1 MTFSI
6 PAVDQLGWGEPLQKH
21 LAQLNDPETGGLI
34 HVLNV
39 AERDSRFWSDGAT
52 DKDQYANKTVY
63 VSNTGTFH
71 VWTISSNPS
80 NNRKW
85 RELNWTLRTVI
96 NPDQA
101 GFNTWEN
108 ISSRPW
114 PDGDTT
120 HDADQN
126 FTGYNRELGYFEAW
140 GATPIRKWVPLANF
154 SKAERK
160 TGSGTISSDP
170 GDIFKLNLSG
180 ATYTDQG
187 IGVGTSIYID
197 GKSAYALKKNS
208 DTQIEVSPNVLTAS
222 LYSVSDITGFTVAKT
237 QGSAILNVTTGDPI
251 AAGLTV
257 GDLIYNRNGALT
269 PGTITAISSSS
280 ITLNAVQN
288 GSGSV
293 SSFAKINKIVNKSFQ
308 YELATL
314 SLRNSENKD
323 LGYFTSDGNS
333 VLNTVSA
340 ERILNAYSKLESTN
354 QNTIYATSTSLT
366 SPVASGINL
375 NAMFALNITT
385 GRAQFENDNGVSNW
399 ASAIWSES
407 GHSGISGNPTTTN
420 FAVLRGRMISFKGTI
435 TNGYGVFMDS
445 SFSSSGK
452 ISNYFPYYE
461 NAFPNSNIDGTVC
474 NIRNFFLNKTGIG
487 RDNNSGTNMLEV
499 QGNILAT
506 GTVTPG
512 SDRRWKENIVKID
525 SALEKISL
533 LEGVTYYWK
542 DKEVRGAERQ
552 IGLIAQDVE
561 KAFPEAVKKDNEG
574 YMSLNYDGLVGALV
588 EGIKEQQLQIKSL
601 QESVTQLKEE
611 INSLKR

>member
-21 LAQLNDPETGGLI
+21 LAQLNDPDTGGLI
-34 HVLNV
+34 HVANV
-39 AERDSRFWSDGAT
+39 AERDSRFWPNGAT
-52 DKDQYANKTVY
+52 DKDEYANKTIY

-71 VWTISSNPS
+71 VWTVSSNPAI
-80 NNRKW
+80 NRKW

-96 NPDQA
+96 NPETS

-108 ISSRPW
+108 IASRPW
-114 PDGDTT
+114 QDGDTT
-120 HDADQN
+120 HNADLN
-126 FTGYNRELGYFEAW
+126 FTGYNKELGFFEAW
-140 GATPIRKWVPLANF
+140 SPSPINKWIPLANF

-180 ATYTDQG
+180 ATYINQG
-187 IGVGTSIYID
+187 IDVGTTIYID
-197 GKSAYALKKNS
+197 GRSAYVRKRNT
-208 DTQIEVSPNVLTAS
+208 DTQIEFYPNALAAS
-222 LYSVSDITGFTVAKT
+222 VYSVSDIAGFTVAMT
-237 QGSAILNVTTGDPI
+237 LESAILNVTAGDPI
-251 AAGLTV
+251 AAGLSV
-257 GDLIYNRNGALT
+257 GDLIYSRNGAIT
-269 PGTITAISSSS
+269 PGTIIAISPSS
-280 ITLNAVQN
+280 ITLNAVQRA
-288 GSGSV
+288 SGYA
-293 SSFAKINKIVNKSFQ
+293 SSFAKLNKIVNKSFQ
-308 YELATL
+308 YELAAL
-314 SLRNSENKD
+314 SLKNSENKD

-333 VLNTVSA
+333 ILNNVSA
-340 ERILNAYSKLESTN
+340 ERILNGYSKLESTN
-354 QNTIYATSTSLT
+354 QNTIYATSTYLS

-385 GRAQFENDNGVSNW
+385 ARAQFENDNGGSNW

-407 GHSGISGNPTTTN
+407 GHSGILGNPTTAN
-420 FAVLRGRMISFKGTI
+420 FCVLRGRMICFKGTI
-435 TNGYGVFMDS
+435 NNGYGVFIDS
-445 SFSSSGK
+445 SFSSNGK

-461 NAFPNSNIDGTVC
+461 NAIANSNIDGTVC

-487 RDNNSGTNMLEV
+487 RDNNAGTNMLEV

-506 GTVTPG
+506 GTITPG

-533 LEGVTYYWK
+533 LEGVTYNWK
-542 DKEVRGAERQ
+542 DREEKGEERQ

-588 EGIKEQQLQIKSL
+588 EGIKE
-601 QESVTQLKEE
+601 LKDIIQTLNERIAVLE
-611 INSLKR
+611 NK